1 MDTTGAPMAPF
12 PSPPMK
18 GENRLTSPCSQT
30 LTFWLGTK
38 STTWKKWTPRWLQSS
53 WRRSKETLEWLEDVE
68 TSEDFLELFDSME
81 LLGDVLTDGTSSA
94 DEFVEEA
101 SALR

>member
-1 MDTTGAPMAPF
+1 
-12 PSPPMK
+12 
-18 GENRLTSPCSQT
+18 
-30 LTFWLGTK
+30 
-38 STTWKKWTPRWLQSS
+38 
-53 WRRSKETLEWLEDVE
+53 
-68 TSEDFLELFDSME
+68 ME